1 VDKESDKPFK
11 NRSIIEGDKVKVSKK
26 MKRYM
31 QLAQNMALNSIYGK
45 IRHGAVLVKGGSVIS
60 TAFNKDKFSAFGAR
74 FRQQG
79 RGPAT
84 HHAELGCVTGVDR
97 SKTAGANIFVVRV
110 NRHGQLRL
118 SKPCP
123 MCHDVLKFTGV
134 KKVYYSTNEGTVEMY
149 KL

>member
-1 VDKESDKPFK
+1 MDKESDKPFK
-11 NRSIIEGDKVKVSKK
+11 IHNTIEGDEVRISKK
-26 MKRYM
+26 IKRYLR
-31 QLAQNMALNSIYGK
+31 LAQNMASNSNYGK
-45 IRHGAVLVKGGSVIS
+45 IKHGAVLIKGGSIIKA
-60 TAFNKDKFSAFGAR
+60 AFNKDKFSAFGER

-79 RGPAT
+79 CGPAT
-84 HHAELGCVTGVDR
+84 HHAELGCVAGVDR

-110 NRHGQLRL
+110 NRMGELRL

-134 KKVYYSTNEGTVEMY
+134 KKVYYSTNEGTIEMY